1 MLSCGGGKQHVL
13 VMCVFVLFVL
23 LLSIL
28 LCREDIPRGLCG
40 FSSGGEVCRGSSH
53 HIIVGI
59 FVVLGYDQYC
69 ICFCRK
75 NVGGVDVFCDDERC
89 NCWVK

>member
-1 MLSCGGGKQHVL
+1 MGLVVVGRSAGG
-13 VMCVFVLFVL
+13 
-23 LLSIL
+23 S
-28 LCREDIPRGLCG
+28 P
-40 FSSGGEVCRGSSH
+40 H

-69 ICFCRK
+69 MCFCKKKVR
-75 NVGGVDVFCDDERC
+75 GVDVFCDDERC